1 MIRYNEEKQEN
12 EIALLEIFKSIDGEA
27 FHSGQPTVFVR
38 TFGCNLRCAWCD
50 TSECFD
56 ESHFRE
62 VYPDGELIWMTAEE
76 IAKKVFE
83 MEVNWPWRSICLTGG
98 EPLVEENKEFMT
110 DLIQRLVDLKFAVN
124 IETNGSIDYS
134 YWREKFPVPEAG
146 DLYGNREG
154 VSLITD
160 WKLPS
165 SKMNKL
171 MKWDNLIKVLT
182 PFDIVKCVISDD
194 PEDWR
199 EFERVCKMTTNA
211 KIYLS
216 PCFGMVTMSKI
227 PEYVVQHPEY
237 KITAQIQAHKVFWDP
252 KAKHV

>member
-38 TFGCNLRCAWCD
+38 AFGCNLRCAWCD

-56 ESHFRE
+56 ETHFRE
-62 VYPDGELIWMTAEE
+62 VYPDRELIWMTAEE
-76 IAKKVFE
+76 IAKKVFD
-83 MEVNWPWRSICLTGG
+83 MEINWPWRSICLTGG

-160 WKLPS
+160 WKL
-165 SKMNKL
+165 
-171 MKWDNLIKVLT
+171 
-182 PFDIVKCVISDD
+182 
-194 PEDWR
+194 
-199 EFERVCKMTTNA
+199 
-211 KIYLS
+211 
-216 PCFGMVTMSKI
+216 
-227 PEYVVQHPEY
+227 H
-237 KITAQIQAHKVFWDP
+237 
-252 KAKHV
+252 